1 MQPPKQPTGRPRE
14 SRVDAAIRDAVR
26 ELVPRVGYAG
36 LTMDAIAAT
45 AGIGKAAI
53 YRRHGSRGE
62 LVFSALV
69 HGRKAQPLPD
79 TGTLDGDLT
88 ALAGLI
94 LGIFS
99 DPVTAAAAPGLLA
112 DLQQQPEIAAR
123 FQETFIAEERAQ
135 ITALL
140 ERAHQRGELAAPA
153 DAALVHA
160 AVLGTAYAWLFLLSQ
175 PPTPGLASR
184 IAAVAEAAA
193 RGD

>member
-1 MQPPKQPTGRPRE
+1 MQSPKQPTGRPRE
-14 SRVDAAIRDAVR
+14 TRVDAAIRDAVR

-36 LTMDAIAAT
+36 LTMDAIAAK

-53 YRRHGSRGE
+53 YRRHSSRGE
-62 LVFSALV
+62 LVFSVLV
-69 HGRKAQPLPD
+69 HGRRSPDLPD
-79 TGTLDGDLT
+79 TGTLTGDLT

-112 DLQQQPEIAAR
+112 DVRQQPDVAAR

-135 ITALL
+135 IAEML
-140 ERAHQRGELAAPA
+140 ERAHQRGELTAPA
-153 DAALVHA
+153 DPALVHA
-160 AVLGTAYAWLFLLSQ
+160 AVLGTAYGWLFLLDQ
-175 PPTPGLASR
+175 PPTPALASHL
-184 IAAVAEAAA
+184 AALGEAAA